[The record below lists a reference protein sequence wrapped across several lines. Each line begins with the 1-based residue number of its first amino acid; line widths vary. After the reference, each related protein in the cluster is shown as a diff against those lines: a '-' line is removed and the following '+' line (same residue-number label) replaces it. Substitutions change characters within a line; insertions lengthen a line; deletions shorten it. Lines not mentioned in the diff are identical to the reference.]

1 MDAVDDAPEIDRKHA
16 LPALVMVEGASTGRG
31 AGVVHQHVDRAEGG
45 IGAILEAI
53 YLIYLADVSRHGDE
67 LGAGQLRRGP
77 VERVLAQIG
86 KHQFHADGGEPLRC
100 SEADAARAAGDDG
113 DAIL

>member
-1 MDAVDDAPEIDRKHA
+1 
-16 LPALVMVEGASTGRG
+16 
-31 AGVVHQHVDRAEGG
+31 
-45 IGAILEAI
+45 
-53 YLIYLADVSRHGDE
+53 
-67 LGAGQLRRGP
+67 LRRGL

-113 DAIL
+113 DAIF

>member
-1 MDAVDDAPEIDRKHA
+1 MRSDPATLDVAQRMRETLGQDLHPGLGNVVGGVARRADHRLREGMDAVDDAPEIDRKHA

-31 AGVVHQHVDRAEGG
+31 AGVVHQHVDRAEGA

-67 LGAGQLRRGP
+67 LGAGQ
-77 VERVLAQIG
+77 
-86 KHQFHADGGEPLRC
+86 
-100 SEADAARAAGDDG
+100 
-113 DAIL
+113 